1 MALKGVLVAALCVA
15 SLAAA
20 GSSRA
25 DEYRPEEFF
34 SLDLPKA
41 VFSPK
46 RLGPPAQFEPV
57 RVQAKTDFQ
66 SKPVHTTAVHVEA
79 MPKAAAKIRTVHA
92 RAEKPRASGTAHA
105 RAERPRTPARTK
117 LVGRQ
122 SNPLDA
128 NASDTRIQVWP
139 CRSGGI
145 CHWQRAA
152 Q

>member
-1 MALKGVLVAALCVA
+1 MAALCVA
-15 SLAAA
+15 FLTAA

-25 DEYRPEEFF
+25 DEYRAEEFF

-66 SKPVHTTAVHVEA
+66 SRPVHTTPVHVDA

-92 RAEKPRASGTAHA
+92 RAEKPR
-105 RAERPRTPARTK
+105 TPARTK
-117 LVGRQ
+117 LVRRH
-122 SNPLDA
+122 SSPLDA

-145 CHWQRAA
+145 CNWRRAA

>member
-79 MPKAAAKIRTVHA
+79 MPKAAAKLRTVHA
-92 RAEKPRASGTAHA
+92 RAEKPR
-105 RAERPRTPARTK
+105 TPARTK
-117 LVGRQ
+117 LVR
-122 SNPLDA
+122 SHRNPLDA

-145 CHWQRAA
+145 CNWQRAA

>member
-46 RLGPPAQFEPV
+46 RLGPPAQFEPL

-79 MPKAAAKIRTVHA
+79 MPKAAAKIRTVRA
-92 RAEKPRASGTAHA
+92 RAEK
-105 RAERPRTPARTK
+105 PRTPARTK
-117 LVGRQ
+117 LVRRH

-145 CHWQRAA
+145 CNWQRAA